1 MDQKQ
6 QLLLDATKRLIR
18 RGAFPNLA
26 KLLAKSH
33 PADIAHLFRY
43 LDLKEQRILFNLI
56 GDAEKSAYVLAEL
69 DHVTGAQLLQQL
81 DKETITEVLQEMP
94 SDDAA
99 DIIGNMPEELAEAI
113 LNIMH
118 DEDSEEIEHLL
129 QYDEDTAGGI
139 MSTEIFALAENFTVK
154 QAIEAIQQA
163 GDVEMVFYL
172 YVVNEV
178 GQLVGVLSLRQ
189 LLTVPPSKQLSDIM
203 IRDVLSVRTDMD
215 QEEVARMVEKYN
227 ILAVPVV
234 DEMNSLKGIITVD
247 DIIDV
252 IRQEATEDIYK
263 MAGASE
269 EELLYGYEAFKIA
282 RLRLPWLLV
291 NLFGGVITGYL
302 MWLFKVT
309 LKEVIALISFIPV
322 ITGMGGNV
330 GGQSATI
337 MVRGFATGRIDFSML
352 RQVFLKEVR
361 VGMIMGSVCGV
372 TVGFVAWLWHGNAYL
387 GVVVGLAMV
396 VAMVVASS
404 MGVVAPTAF
413 KKLGVDPAIAST
425 PFVQTANDITGILI
439 YFATATVF
447 ISWLR

>member
-6 QLLLDATKRLIR
+6 QLLLDATRRLIR

-43 LDLKEQRILFNLI
+43 LDLKDQRILFNLI
-56 GDAEKSAYVLAEL
+56 DGAEKSAYVLAEL
-69 DHVTGAQLLQQL
+69 DHSSGAQLLEQL

-99 DIIGNMPEELAEAI
+99 DIIGNMPQELADEI
-113 LNIMH
+113 LDIMH

-129 QYDEDTAGGI
+129 QYDEETAGGI
-139 MSTEIFALAENFTVK
+139 MSTEIFWLKEDVTAEDAIKALQHDK
-154 QAIEAIQQA
+154 EA
-163 GDVEMVFYL
+163 EMVFYL
-172 YVVNEV
+172 YVVNEAR
-178 GQLVGVLSLRQ
+178 QLVGVLSLRQ
-189 LLTVPPSKQLSDIM
+189 LLTVSPDKKLAEIM
-203 IRDVLSVRTDMD
+203 TTDVLSVRTDMD
-215 QEEVARMVEKYN
+215 QEEVARVVEKYN

-252 IRQEATEDIYK
+252 LRHEATEDIYK

-269 EELLYGYEAFKIA
+269 EELLYGYKAFKIA

-291 NLFGGVITGYL
+291 NLFGGVATGYL

-337 MVRGFATGRIDFSML
+337 MVRGFATGRIDFTML
-352 RQVFLKEVR
+352 RQVFFKEVR
-361 VGMIMGSVCGV
+361 VGMIMGSVCGF
-372 TVGFVAWLWHGNAYL
+372 TVGLVAWFWHGNPYL

-404 MGVVAPTAF
+404 MGVIAPAAF
-413 KKLGVDPAIAST
+413 KKLGIDPAIAST

-439 YFATATVF
+439 YFATATAF
-447 ISWLR
+447 ISYLH